1 MVPHGLHHLRLVS
14 RSAVPCEQRPWIVD
28 SRRLGVRVSRLTLH
42 TGNSVEAIPLDHPLL
57 GDGWW
62 DVERDL
68 YRM

>member
-1 MVPHGLHHLRLVS
+1 MLDGVQVELLDRLRLK
-14 RSAVPCEQRPWIVD
+14 P
-28 SRRLGVRVSRLTLH
+28 GSRLTLH
-42 TGNSVEAIPLDHPLL
+42 TGNSVEAIPLDHPLR